1 MGYTENKP
9 ILGLIIMHIR
19 SLVLSFSAL
28 ALGVTALSGCVPVL
42 IGGAV
47 GTTAFVTTDRRTTGA
62 QMADE
67 VMEKRIHYEISQAI
81 PNNLHLTV
89 TSYNR
94 RILLTGEVGTESDK
108 LTAQRVAQNS
118 LEVSA
123 VVNELMVGP
132 VSSLGQRMSDSTL
145 AGKVRTQLVATSG
158 VSLNQMKVT
167 VDRGIVY
174 LMGLVTQEEA
184 QKAANIAS
192 RVPGVK
198 SVVTAFQ
205 VISSEEVQER
215 LKLLSNQ
222 EQSSQSYTT
231 TNNVTIDS
239 TSDSSTEVRLQ

>member
-1 MGYTENKP
+1 MRVKS
-9 ILGLIIMHIR
+9 ILLC
-19 SLVLSFSAL
+19 FSAL
-28 ALGVTALSGCVPVL
+28 TLGVTALSGCVPVL

-94 RILLTGEVGTESDK
+94 RVLLTGEVGSESDK
-108 LTAQRVAQNS
+108 LTAQRVAQSS

-132 VSSLGQRMSDSTL
+132 VTSVSQRMSDSTL
-145 AGKVRTQLVATSG
+145 AGKVRTQLVTTSG

-174 LMGLVTQEEA
+174 LMGLVTQQEA

-205 VISSEEVQER
+205 VLTEAEVQER
-215 LKLLSNQ
+215 LKLVSNQ
-222 EQSSQSYTT
+222 EPPQQSYT
-231 TNNVTIDS
+231 TNNVTIQS
-239 TSDSSTEVRLQ
+239 TDTSSTEVRLQ

>member
-1 MGYTENKP
+1 MRIKSI
-9 ILGLIIMHIR
+9 IL
-19 SLVLSFSAL
+19 SLSAVT
-28 ALGVTALSGCVPVL
+28 LGVTVLSGCVPVL

-94 RILLTGEVGTESDK
+94 RILLTGEVGSESDK

-118 LEVSA
+118 LEVSS

-132 VSSLGQRMSDSTL
+132 VSSVTQRMSDSTL
-145 AGKVRTQLVATSG
+145 AGKVRTQLITTSG

-184 QKAANIAS
+184 QKAADIAS
-192 RVPGVK
+192 RVPGTK
-198 SVVTAFQ
+198 SVVTAFEVLSTQ
-205 VISSEEVQER
+205 EVQER
-215 LKLLSNQ
+215 LKLLSQ
-222 EQSSQSYTT
+222 PQAEKPAYTT
-231 TNNVTIDS
+231 TNNIVEEPV
-239 TSDSSTEVRLQ
+239 SSTEVRLQ

>member
-1 MGYTENKP
+1 MRIKSI
-9 ILGLIIMHIR
+9 IL
-19 SLVLSFSAL
+19 SLSAVT
-28 ALGVTALSGCVPVL
+28 LGVTALSGCVPVL

-94 RILLTGEVGTESDK
+94 RILLTGEVGSESDK

-118 LEVSA
+118 LEVSS

-132 VSSLGQRMSDSTL
+132 VSSVTQRMFDSTL
-145 AGKVRTQLVATSG
+145 AGKVRTQLITTSG

-184 QKAANIAS
+184 QKAADIAS
-192 RVPGVK
+192 RVPGTK
-198 SVVTAFQ
+198 SVVTAFE
-205 VISSEEVQER
+205 VLSTREVQER
-215 LKLLSNQ
+215 LKLLSQ
-222 EQSSQSYTT
+222 PQAEKPAYTT
-231 TNNVTIDS
+231 TNNIVEEPV
-239 TSDSSTEVRLQ
+239 SSTEVRLQ

>member
-1 MGYTENKP
+1 MRVKS
-9 ILGLIIMHIR
+9 ILLC
-19 SLVLSFSAL
+19 FSAL
-28 ALGVTALSGCVPVL
+28 TLGVTALSGCVPVL

-94 RILLTGEVGTESDK
+94 RVLLTGEVGSESDK
-108 LTAQRVAQNS
+108 LTAQRVAQSS

-132 VSSLGQRMSDSTL
+132 VTSVSQRMSDSTL
-145 AGKVRTQLVATSG
+145 AGKVRTQLVTTSG

-174 LMGLVTQEEA
+174 LMGLVTQQEA

-205 VISSEEVQER
+205 VLTEAEVQER
-215 LKLLSNQ
+215 LKLVSNQ
-222 EQSSQSYTT
+222 EPPQQSYTT
-231 TNNVTIDS
+231 TNNVTIQS
-239 TSDSSTEVRLQ
+239 TDTSSTEVRLQ

>member
-28 ALGVTALSGCVPVL
+28 ALGVAALSGCVPVL

-184 QKAANIAS
+184 QKAADIAS
-192 RVPGVK
+192 RVSGVK
-198 SVVTAFQ
+198 SVVTVFD
-205 VISSEEVQER
+205 ILTDREVQER
-215 LKLLSNQ
+215 LKLI
-222 EQSSQSYTT
+222 SQQKEPTPSYTT
-231 TNNVTIDS
+231 SNNIVDESS
-239 TSDSSTEVRLQ
+239 TSSTEVRLQ

>member
-1 MGYTENKP
+1 MRVKS
-9 ILGLIIMHIR
+9 ILLC
-19 SLVLSFSAL
+19 FSAL
-28 ALGVTALSGCVPVL
+28 TLGVTALSGCVPVL

-94 RILLTGEVGTESDK
+94 RVLLTGEVGSESDK
-108 LTAQRVAQNS
+108 LIAQRVAQNS

-132 VSSLGQRMSDSTL
+132 VTSVSQRMSDSTL
-145 AGKVRTQLVATSG
+145 AGKVRTQLVTTSG

-174 LMGLVTQEEA
+174 LMGLVTQQEA

-205 VISSEEVQER
+205 VLTEAEVQER
-215 LKLLSNQ
+215 LKLVSNQ
-222 EQSSQSYTT
+222 EPPQQSYTT
-231 TNNVTIDS
+231 TNNVTIQS
-239 TSDSSTEVRLQ
+239 TDTSSTEVRLQ

>member
-1 MGYTENKP
+1 MRIKSI
-9 ILGLIIMHIR
+9 IL
-19 SLVLSFSAL
+19 SLSAVT
-28 ALGVTALSGCVPVL
+28 LGVTALSGCVPVL

-94 RILLTGEVGTESDK
+94 RILLTGEVGSESDK

-118 LEVSA
+118 LEVSS

-132 VSSLGQRMSDSTL
+132 VSSVTQRMSDSTL
-145 AGKVRTQLVATSG
+145 AGKVRTQLITASG

-184 QKAANIAS
+184 QKAADIAS
-192 RVPGVK
+192 RVPGTK
-198 SVVTAFQ
+198 SVVTAFEVLSTQ
-205 VISSEEVQER
+205 EVQER
-215 LKLLSNQ
+215 LKLLSQ
-222 EQSSQSYTT
+222 PQAEKPAYTT
-231 TNNVTIDS
+231 TNNIVEEPV
-239 TSDSSTEVRLQ
+239 SSTEVRLQ

>member
-1 MGYTENKP
+1 MRVKS
-9 ILGLIIMHIR
+9 ILLC
-19 SLVLSFSAL
+19 FSAL
-28 ALGVTALSGCVPVL
+28 TLGVTALSGCVPVL

-94 RILLTGEVGTESDK
+94 RVLLTGEVGSESDK

-132 VSSLGQRMSDSTL
+132 VTSVSQRMSDSTL
-145 AGKVRTQLVATSG
+145 AGKVRTQLVTTSG

-174 LMGLVTQEEA
+174 LMGLVTQQEA

-205 VISSEEVQER
+205 VLTEAEVQER
-215 LKLLSNQ
+215 LKLVSNQ
-222 EQSSQSYTT
+222 EPPQQSYTT
-231 TNNVTIDS
+231 TNNITIQS
-239 TSDSSTEVRLQ
+239 TDTSSTEVRLQ

>member
-1 MGYTENKP
+1 MRIKSI
-9 ILGLIIMHIR
+9 IL
-19 SLVLSFSAL
+19 SLSAVT
-28 ALGVTALSGCVPVL
+28 LGVTALSGCVPVL

-94 RILLTGEVGTESDK
+94 RILLTGEVGSESDK
-108 LTAQRVAQNS
+108 LTAQCVAQNS
-118 LEVSA
+118 LEVSS

-132 VSSLGQRMSDSTL
+132 VSSVTQRMSDSTL
-145 AGKVRTQLVATSG
+145 AGKVRTQLITTSG

-184 QKAANIAS
+184 QKAADIAS
-192 RVPGVK
+192 RVPGTK
-198 SVVTAFQ
+198 SVVTAFE
-205 VISSEEVQER
+205 VLSTREVQER
-215 LKLLSNQ
+215 LKLLSQ
-222 EQSSQSYTT
+222 PQAEKPAYTT
-231 TNNVTIDS
+231 TNNIVEEPV
-239 TSDSSTEVRLQ
+239 SSTEVRLQ

>member
-1 MGYTENKP
+1 MRIKSI
-9 ILGLIIMHIR
+9 IL
-19 SLVLSFSAL
+19 SLSAVT
-28 ALGVTALSGCVPVL
+28 LGVTALSGCVPVL

-94 RILLTGEVGTESDK
+94 RILLTGEVGSESDQ

-118 LEVSA
+118 LEVSS

-132 VSSLGQRMSDSTL
+132 VSSVTQRMSDSTL
-145 AGKVRTQLVATSG
+145 AGKVRTQLITTSG

-184 QKAANIAS
+184 QKAADIAS
-192 RVPGVK
+192 RVPGTK
-198 SVVTAFQ
+198 SVVTAFEVLSTQ
-205 VISSEEVQER
+205 EVQER
-215 LKLLSNQ
+215 LKLLSQ
-222 EQSSQSYTT
+222 PQAEKPAYTT
-231 TNNVTIDS
+231 TNNIVEEPV
-239 TSDSSTEVRLQ
+239 SSTEVRLQ

>member
-1 MGYTENKP
+1 MRIKSI
-9 ILGLIIMHIR
+9 IL
-19 SLVLSFSAL
+19 SLSAVT
-28 ALGVTALSGCVPVL
+28 LGVTALSGCVPVL

-94 RILLTGEVGTESDK
+94 RILLTGEVGSESDK

-118 LEVSA
+118 LEVSS

-132 VSSLGQRMSDSTL
+132 VSSVTQRMSDSTL
-145 AGKVRTQLVATSG
+145 AGKVRTQLITTSG

-184 QKAANIAS
+184 QKAAGIAS
-192 RVPGVK
+192 RVPGTK
-198 SVVTAFQ
+198 SVVTAFE
-205 VISSEEVQER
+205 VLSTREVQER
-215 LKLLSNQ
+215 LKLLSQ
-222 EQSSQSYTT
+222 PQAEKPAYTT
-231 TNNVTIDS
+231 TNNIVEEPV
-239 TSDSSTEVRLQ
+239 SSTEVRLQ

>member
-1 MGYTENKP
+1 MRIKSI
-9 ILGLIIMHIR
+9 IL
-19 SLVLSFSAL
+19 SLSAVT
-28 ALGVTALSGCVPVL
+28 LGVTALSGCVPVL

-94 RILLTGEVGTESDK
+94 RILLTGEVGSESDK

-118 LEVSA
+118 LEVSS

-132 VSSLGQRMSDSTL
+132 VSSVTQRMSDSTL
-145 AGKVRTQLVATSG
+145 AGKVRTQLITTSG

-174 LMGLVTQEEA
+174 LMGLFTQEEA
-184 QKAANIAS
+184 QKAAEIAS
-192 RVPGVK
+192 RVPGTK
-198 SVVTAFQ
+198 SVVTAFEVLSTQ
-205 VISSEEVQER
+205 EVQER
-215 LKLLSNQ
+215 LKLLSQ
-222 EQSSQSYTT
+222 PQAEKPAYTT
-231 TNNVTIDS
+231 TNNIVEEPV
-239 TSDSSTEVRLQ
+239 SSTEVRLQ

>member
-1 MGYTENKP
+1 MRIKSI
-9 ILGLIIMHIR
+9 IL
-19 SLVLSFSAL
+19 SLSAVT
-28 ALGVTALSGCVPVL
+28 LGVTALSGCVPVL

-94 RILLTGEVGTESDK
+94 RILLTGEVGSESDK

-118 LEVSA
+118 LEVSS

-132 VSSLGQRMSDSTL
+132 VSSVTQRMSDSTL
-145 AGKVRTQLVATSG
+145 AGKVRTQLITTPG

-184 QKAANIAS
+184 QKAADIAS
-192 RVPGVK
+192 RVPGTK
-198 SVVTAFQ
+198 SVVTAFEVLSTQ
-205 VISSEEVQER
+205 EVQER
-215 LKLLSNQ
+215 LKLLSQ
-222 EQSSQSYTT
+222 PQAEKPAYTT
-231 TNNVTIDS
+231 TNNIVEEPV
-239 TSDSSTEVRLQ
+239 SSTEVRLQ

>member
-1 MGYTENKP
+1 MTAMRTKT
-9 ILGLIIMHIR
+9 
-19 SLVLSFSAL
+19 LVLCLSAL
-28 ALGVTALSGCVPVL
+28 TIGVTSTTGCVPVL

-67 VMEKRIHYEISQAI
+67 VMEKRINYEISQAV
-81 PNNLHLTV
+81 PKNLHLTV

-94 RILLTGEVGTESDK
+94 RILLTGEVGSESDK

-118 LEVSA
+118 LEVSS

-132 VSSLGQRMSDSTL
+132 VSSLSQRMSDSTL

-174 LMGLVTQEEA
+174 LMGLVTRQEA
-184 QKAANIAS
+184 NKAADVAS

-198 SVVTAFQ
+198 SVVTVFEVLTQ
-205 VISSEEVQER
+205 QEVQER
-215 LKLLSNQ
+215 LKLLTQ
-222 EQSSQSYTT
+222 EKPQSPAYTT
-231 TNNVTIDS
+231 TNNIVEDTE
-239 TSDSSTEVRLQ
+239 TSSTEVRLQ

>member
-1 MGYTENKP
+1 MVYTGQTHIKVMS
-9 ILGLIIMHIR
+9 IMHIK
-19 SLVLSFSAL
+19 SLVLTLSAL
-28 ALGVTALSGCVPVL
+28 TLGATALSGCVPIL

-47 GTTAFVTTDRRTTGA
+47 GTTAFVSTDRRTTGA

-94 RILLTGEVGTESDK
+94 RILLTGEVGSENDK
-108 LTAQRVAQNS
+108 FTAQRIAQNS
-118 LEVSA
+118 LEVSS

-132 VSSLGQRMSDSTL
+132 VASVSQRMSDSTL
-145 AGKVRTQLVATSG
+145 ASKVRTQLVTTSG

>member
-1 MGYTENKP
+1 MRIKSI
-9 ILGLIIMHIR
+9 IL
-19 SLVLSFSAL
+19 SLSAVT
-28 ALGVTALSGCVPVL
+28 LGVTALSGCVPVL

-94 RILLTGEVGTESDK
+94 RILLTGEVGSESDK

-118 LEVSA
+118 LEVSS

-132 VSSLGQRMSDSTL
+132 VSSVTQRMSDSTL
-145 AGKVRTQLVATSG
+145 AGKVRTQLITTSG
-158 VSLNQMKVT
+158 VSLNQMKVA

-184 QKAANIAS
+184 QKAADIAS
-192 RVPGVK
+192 RVPGTK
-198 SVVTAFQ
+198 SVVTAFEVLSTQ
-205 VISSEEVQER
+205 EVQER
-215 LKLLSNQ
+215 LKLLSQ
-222 EQSSQSYTT
+222 PQAEKPAYTT
-231 TNNVTIDS
+231 TNNIVEEPV
-239 TSDSSTEVRLQ
+239 SSTEVRLQ

>member
-19 SLVLSFSAL
+19 SLVLSFSTL

-184 QKAANIAS
+184 QKAADIAS
-192 RVPGVK
+192 RVSGVK
-198 SVVTAFQ
+198 SVVTVFD
-205 VISSEEVQER
+205 ILTDREVQER
-215 LKLLSNQ
+215 LKLI
-222 EQSSQSYTT
+222 SQQKEPTPSYTT
-231 TNNVTIDS
+231 SNNIVDESS
-239 TSDSSTEVRLQ
+239 TSSTEVRLQ

>member
-1 MGYTENKP
+1 MRIKSI
-9 ILGLIIMHIR
+9 IL
-19 SLVLSFSAL
+19 SLSAVT
-28 ALGVTALSGCVPVL
+28 LGVTALSGCVPVL

-94 RILLTGEVGTESDK
+94 RILLTGEVGSESDK

-118 LEVSA
+118 LEVSS
-123 VVNELMVGP
+123 VVNELLVAP
-132 VSSLGQRMSDSTL
+132 VTSVTQRMSDSTL
-145 AGKVRTQLVATSG
+145 AGKVRTQLIGTSG

-174 LMGLVTQEEA
+174 LMGLVTQQEA
-184 QKAANIAS
+184 QKASEVAS
-192 RVPGVK
+192 RVSGVK
-198 SVVTAFQ
+198 SVVTAFE
-205 VISSEEVQER
+205 ILSEQQVQER
-215 LKLLSNQ
+215 LKLISNP
-222 EQSSQSYTT
+222 EPASQGYTT
-231 TNNVTIDS
+231 TNNITNEY
-239 TSDSSTEVRLQ
+239 DSSASSTTEVRLQ

>member
-1 MGYTENKP
+1 MRTK
-9 ILGLIIMHIR
+9 
-19 SLVLSFSAL
+19 SFLLCLSAL
-28 ALGVTALSGCVPVL
+28 TVGVTSMTGCVPVL

-67 VMEKRIHYEISQAI
+67 VMEKRINYEISQAV
-81 PNNLHLTV
+81 PKNLHLTV

-94 RILLTGEVGTESDK
+94 RILLTGEVGSEADK

-118 LEVSA
+118 LEVSS

-132 VSSLGQRMSDSTL
+132 VSSLSQRMSDSTL

-174 LMGLVTQEEA
+174 LMGLVTQQEA
-184 QKAANIAS
+184 NKAADVAS
-192 RVPGVK
+192 RVQGVK
-198 SVVTAFQ
+198 SVVTVFEVLTQ
-205 VISSEEVQER
+205 QEVQER
-215 LKLLSNQ
+215 LKLLTHETPKSPA
-222 EQSSQSYTT
+222 YTT
-231 TNNVTIDS
+231 TNNIVDESETA
-239 TSDSSTEVRLQ
+239 STEVRLQ

>member
-1 MGYTENKP
+1 MRIKSI
-9 ILGLIIMHIR
+9 IL
-19 SLVLSFSAL
+19 SLSAVT
-28 ALGVTALSGCVPVL
+28 LGVTVLSGCVPVL

-94 RILLTGEVGTESDK
+94 RILLTGEVGSESDK

-118 LEVSA
+118 LEVSS

-132 VSSLGQRMSDSTL
+132 VSSVTQRMSDSTL
-145 AGKVRTQLVATSG
+145 AGKVRTQLITTSG

-184 QKAANIAS
+184 QKAADVAS
-192 RVPGVK
+192 RVPGTK
-198 SVVTAFQ
+198 SVVTAFEVLSAQ
-205 VISSEEVQER
+205 EVQER
-215 LKLLSNQ
+215 LKLLSQ
-222 EQSSQSYTT
+222 PQAEKPAYTT
-231 TNNVTIDS
+231 TNNIVEEPV
-239 TSDSSTEVRLQ
+239 SSTEVRLQ

>member
-1 MGYTENKP
+1 MRVKS
-9 ILGLIIMHIR
+9 ILLC
-19 SLVLSFSAL
+19 FSAL
-28 ALGVTALSGCVPVL
+28 TLGVTALSGCVPVL

-94 RILLTGEVGTESDK
+94 RVLLTGEVGSESDK

-132 VSSLGQRMSDSTL
+132 VTSVSQRMSDSTL
-145 AGKVRTQLVATSG
+145 AGKVRTQLLTTSG

-174 LMGLVTQEEA
+174 LMGLVTQQEA

-205 VISSEEVQER
+205 VLTEAEVQER
-215 LKLLSNQ
+215 LKLVSNQ
-222 EQSSQSYTT
+222 EPPQQSYTT
-231 TNNVTIDS
+231 TNNVTIQS
-239 TSDSSTEVRLQ
+239 TDTSSTEVRLQ

>member
-94 RILLTGEVGTESDK
+94 RVLLTGEVGSESDK
-108 LTAQRVAQNS
+108 LTAQRVAQSS

-132 VSSLGQRMSDSTL
+132 VTSVSQRMSDSTL
-145 AGKVRTQLVATSG
+145 AGKVRTQLVTTSG

-174 LMGLVTQEEA
+174 LMGLVTQQEA

-205 VISSEEVQER
+205 VLTEAEVQER
-215 LKLLSNQ
+215 LKLVSNQ
-222 EQSSQSYTT
+222 EPPQQSYTT
-231 TNNVTIDS
+231 TNNVTIQS
-239 TSDSSTEVRLQ
+239 TDTSSTEVRLQ